1 MPQKESVLT
10 NIHTVYI
17 PKVYLISE
25 LINKSKL
32 KMKKELQ
39 DMDIVAEGVPQ
50 FYNVQSGYYKHKSK
64 TIPPIPKFVDDIKLK
79 DDWTLC
85 EDGNRRF
92 LVKRDEQEKCES
104 IIFCSDIGLTIL
116 S

>member
-39 DMDIVAEGVPQ
+39 DMDIVAEGVPK
-50 FYNVQSGYYKHKSK
+50 FYNVQL
-64 TIPPIPKFVDDIKLK
+64 DIINTKAIRFHRNQKLLMILNLK
-79 DDWTLC
+79 MN
-85 EDGNRRF
+85 GHY
-92 LVKRDEQEKCES
+92 VKMGICTS
-104 IIFCSDIGLTIL
+104 
-116 S
+116 

>member
-39 DMDIVAEGVPQ
+39 DMDIVAEGVPK
-50 FYNVQSGYYKHKSK
+50 FYNVQL
-64 TIPPIPKFVDDIKLK
+64 DIINTKAIRFHRYQKLLMILNLK
-79 DDWTLC
+79 MN
-85 EDGNRRF
+85 GHY
-92 LVKRDEQEKCES
+92 VKMGICTS
-104 IIFCSDIGLTIL
+104 
-116 S
+116 